1 MVRYLESLEWM
12 RIRNDQ
18 VEVYE
23 YLPDASC
30 KVKSPVEGE
39 IGEHVAIEL
48 GVSPSMRS
56 NTES

>member
-1 MVRYLESLEWM
+1 M